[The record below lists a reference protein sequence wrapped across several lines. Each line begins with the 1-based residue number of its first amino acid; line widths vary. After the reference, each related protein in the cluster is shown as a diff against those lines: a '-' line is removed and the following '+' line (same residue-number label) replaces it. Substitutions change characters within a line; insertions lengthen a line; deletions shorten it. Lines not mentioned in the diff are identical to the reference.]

1 MGGVKEHRNGPS
13 QMKFTQRR
21 IRCSACMNRLS
32 EIQESVGQGFLKEVV
47 LEQSQEALTVSQ
59 GVRHGAGRLTQGER
73 ERSSQG
79 GRGAGEQEDWR
90 QENL

>member
-1 MGGVKEHRNGPS
+1 
-13 QMKFTQRR
+13 
-21 IRCSACMNRLS
+21 MNRLS